1 MKRARLAPLAL
12 IALLL
17 GGGAWFYFNFER
29 VPGRE
34 RVGFQGE
41 ARRNPFLAAM
51 RLIER
56 MGVRTREARRVTDLD
71 VLPPGGT
78 LILARHRAGLTKP
91 RVERILS
98 WVAAGGHL
106 ILEAEGYRD
115 PDALLDALGVMR
127 RELRLRPPARPSDIT
142 LPHATA
148 PLRVYFGYRMDLIDL
163 KRQAAVAVDDHW
175 SVLLLHFARG
185 RGSVTVLNGLGF
197 MSNDHIGEHD
207 HAEFVWQLVRFN
219 PSTHEVLVA
228 PKLRTPS
235 PVAWLADQ
243 AWPVAVIAGL
253 LLALWL
259 WRIVPRFGPL
269 QPDPPPARRQLL
281 DHLRASGLFHWNSG
295 GAARLLAAAREVCMS
310 RVGRNHP
317 EIASLPALERA
328 ARLAALS
335 GLPGQDIAFA
345 LEGVPAQPAQFTAV
359 IRTLQAVGEKLTRRI
374 AG

>member
-1 MKRARLAPLAL
+1 MKRPRLALFAL
-12 IALLL
+12 IVLLL

-29 VPGRE
+29 VPHRE

-41 ARRNPFLAAM
+41 ARRNPLLAAM
-51 RLIER
+51 RLIEQ
-56 MGVRTREARRVTDLD
+56 MGVRTREARRMTDLD
-71 VLPPGGT
+71 VLPPAGT

-91 RVERILS
+91 KVERILS

-106 ILEAEGYRD
+106 IVEAEGHRD

-127 RELRLRPPARPSDIT
+127 RELRLRPPARPSEIK
-142 LPHATA
+142 LPHAAA
-148 PLRVYFGYRMDLIDL
+148 PLRVYFGYRMDMIDL

-185 RGSVTVLNGLGF
+185 RGSVTVLTGFAF
-197 MSNDHIGEHD
+197 MSNVHIGEHD

-219 PSTHEVLVA
+219 PATREVLVA
-228 PKLRTPS
+228 PALRAPS
-235 PVAWLADQ
+235 PAAWLADQ
-243 AWPVAVIAGL
+243 AWPVVVIAGL
-253 LLALWL
+253 LLAAWL

-295 GAARLLAAAREVCMS
+295 GAARLLTAAREVCMS

-317 EIASLPALERA
+317 DIASLPTPARA

-335 GLPGQDIAFA
+335 GLPSQDIVFA
-345 LEGVPAQPAQFTAV
+345 LEGVPAEPAQFTAV
-359 IRTLQAVGEKLTRRI
+359 IRTLQAVVEKLTRRI
-374 AG
+374 